1 MAELTLTESQN
12 GQRFRVKVGDLI
24 VVDLPESSGAGY
36 RWSSV
41 ALDERHLLV
50 EAHGYVTRGPATGSA
65 GTSAWRVRARHA
77 GVVKLELIKS
87 RSWEPDTP
95 AAARFVVTLDIVD
108 S

>member
-12 GQRFRVKVGDLI
+12 GQRFQVKVGDLI
-24 VVDLPESSGAGY
+24 AVDLPESSGAGY

-50 EAHGYVTRGPATGSA
+50 EQQEYVTRGEATGSA
-65 GTSAWRVRARHA
+65 GTRAWRVRATHA
-77 GVVKLELIKS
+77 GIATLELIKA
-87 RSWEPDTP
+87 RPWETGKP
-95 AAARFVVTLDIVD
+95 AAARFAVTLEIVG

>member
-12 GQRFRVKVGDLI
+12 GQRFRVSVGDLI

-50 EAHGYVTRGPATGSA
+50 EQHGYVARGEATGSA
-65 GTSAWRVRARHA
+65 GTSAWRVRAKHS
-77 GVVKLELIKS
+77 GVVTLELIKS
-87 RSWEPDTP
+87 RPWEPDTP
-95 AAARFVVTLDIVD
+95 PAARFVVTLDIVD